1 MSVVTATGPVNDLI
15 VLSERLA
22 ELMSEENELL
32 RAMRPEEIAK
42 LQESKE
48 NLSRAYEERIRRVAA
63 EPDHVRRL
71 DAETKETLRRSTE
84 RLNEA
89 VTRNRIALKA
99 AKEANERLIRA
110 IVNAVQEQQQNL
122 DVYTA
127 AGTTGA
133 QTAPPVRR
141 RAPVSISV
149 NQRL

>member
-32 RAMRPEEIAK
+32 RAMRPGEIAG
-42 LQESKE
+42 LQESKA
-48 NLSRAYEERIRRVAA
+48 NLSRAYEERMRRLAV

-71 DAETKETLRRSTE
+71 DPETKATLRRATE
-84 RLNEA
+84 RLNRA
-89 VTRNRIALKA
+89 VARNRIALKA

-127 AGTTGA
+127 SGASGDQGTIPAG
-133 QTAPPVRR
+133 R